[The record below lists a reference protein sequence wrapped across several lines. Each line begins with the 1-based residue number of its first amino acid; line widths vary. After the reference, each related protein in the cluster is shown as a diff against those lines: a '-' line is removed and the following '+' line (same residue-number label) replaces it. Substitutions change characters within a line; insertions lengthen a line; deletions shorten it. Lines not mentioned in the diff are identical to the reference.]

1 MSWPL
6 WDVFAFARYTLVPGG
21 PLGFSLSSEGAG
33 GTFIAVDAGFRHPVF
48 HGAPFYDQVG
58 LCCVCGIL
66 ALHGVQ
72 ILCLVSVPILPGVC
86 GCVLGSH
93 LGAVLEEI
101 SVVVSDHDPPHQLV
115 HIVEGF
121 MVGAIPY

>member
-1 MSWPL
+1 M
-6 WDVFAFARYTLVPGG
+6 
-21 PLGFSLSSEGAG
+21 GFSLCSDGAC
-33 GTFIAVDAGFRHPVF
+33 GTFIAVAAGSGHLVF
-48 HGAPFYDQVG
+48 HEAPFYDKVG

-72 ILCLVSVPILPGVC
+72 ILCLVSGPILPGVC
-86 GCVLGSH
+86 GGVLGSH